1 MPRNPYLDQVPKQEF
16 PLTSYYLQ
24 SKLSAAG
31 GSSSISASYA
41 DTASYAVTA
50 SYADT
55 ASHALNA
62 SAFPY
67 VGNALIT
74 GSLGITG
81 SLIVK
86 DNIDSIIGTLSSDQ
100 ISLNWK
106 NRNLYDTDGALSINW
121 NSGLNIIKGPLKI
134 TSGSNTVVGTEK
146 LSSGSV
152 IVYNTLVTAESII
165 FLSIQETGTG
175 MPGILHITSKDVGN
189 SFRIQSTEATDDSKF
204 AYMIVN

>member
-24 SKLSAAG
+24 DKLSTAG
-31 GSSSISASYA
+31 GGSSISASYA
-41 DTASYAVTA
+41 TTASYA
-50 SYADT
+50 
-55 ASHALNA
+55 LNA
-62 SAFPY
+62 GSGGSTFPY
-67 VGNALIT
+67 TGSAEIT

-86 DNIDSIIGTLSSDQ
+86 DNINSSTRTLYSDQ
-100 ISLNWK
+100 ITLDWG
-106 NRNLYDTDGALSINW
+106 NRDLYDVDGTRSISW
-121 NSGLNIIKGPLKI
+121 NSGLNLLKGPLKI

-152 IVYNTLVTAESII
+152 IVYNELVTAESII

-175 MPGILHITSKDVGN
+175 VPGILHITSKDVGN
-189 SFRIQSTEATDDSKF
+189 SFRIRSTEATDDSKF